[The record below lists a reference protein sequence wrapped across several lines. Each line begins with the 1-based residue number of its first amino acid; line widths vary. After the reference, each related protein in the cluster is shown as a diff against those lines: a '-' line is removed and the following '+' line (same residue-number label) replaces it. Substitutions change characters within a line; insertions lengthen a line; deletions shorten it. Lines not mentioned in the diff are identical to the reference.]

1 MSYRIALNGWS
12 GNDQEEAAQK
22 IAKIF
27 RLGEEEAAGIVQG
40 LVEGNGW
47 QFEHGISGKQS
58 EMAENFL
65 TSLGFDVER
74 QLLTDEEM
82 PLETGNGKGGKGIWS
97 KIWEELNK
105 KR

>member
-27 RLGEEEAAGIVQG
+27 RLEDDEAAGIVQQ
-40 LVEGNGW
+40 LADGNVW

-74 QLLTDEEM
+74 RLLTEEEM
-82 PLETGNGKGGKGIWS
+82 QRDNGKAEKSGVWS

>member
-40 LVEGNGW
+40 LAEGNGW

-82 PLETGNGKGGKGIWS
+82 QMEMGNGKGDKGIWS